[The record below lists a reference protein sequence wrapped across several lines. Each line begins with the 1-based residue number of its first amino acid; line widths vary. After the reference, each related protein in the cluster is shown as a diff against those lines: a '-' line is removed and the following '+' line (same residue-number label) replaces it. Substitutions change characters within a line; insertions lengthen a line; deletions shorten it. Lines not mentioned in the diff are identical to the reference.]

1 MAKKPDPIDIH
12 VGKNIRIFRLAKG
25 LSQSELGDAI
35 GVTFQQVQKYEK
47 GTNRVGSSR
56 IVKLAIALGVPVN
69 RLFSDGGKEVVSGK
83 GEIVTDL
90 LAKPYAIR
98 MLKALANIPNNK
110 TRLLLVEL
118 TESIVQGKYKTTAS

>member
-69 RLFSDGGKEVVSGK
+69 RLFSDAGKEVVSGQ

-110 TRLLLVEL
+110 TRLSLVEL
-118 TESIVQGKYKTTAS
+118 TESIVRGKYKTTAS

>member
-98 MLKALANIPNNK
+98 MLKALANTPNNK